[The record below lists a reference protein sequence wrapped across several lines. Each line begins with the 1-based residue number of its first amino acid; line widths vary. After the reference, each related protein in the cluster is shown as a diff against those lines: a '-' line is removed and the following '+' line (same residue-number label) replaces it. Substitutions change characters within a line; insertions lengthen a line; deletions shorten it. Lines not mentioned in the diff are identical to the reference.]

1 MSYNNPFN
9 KPDYF
14 QVNNYSDSD
23 PNINVKIFVKK
34 KKSRVPFE
42 IFFSIFG

>member
-1 MSYNNPFN
+1 MSYNNPIN

-23 PNINVKIFVKK
+23 PNINVKILLK

>member
-34 KKSRVPFE
+34 KKK
-42 IFFSIFG
+42 